1 MKKTILLTLLI
12 LIIFSTIAYSTVL
25 MLEGVSQLGASDKTH
40 VSKYNIRI
48 ISASLSVSGDVF
60 NNRITGISITVASSI
75 PGTYNI
81 YATVSSSSGECSA
94 SASWSN
100 VVLTTTPI
108 TLSSPLSP
116 QCSYTPPGATV
127 EVRGEP
133 V

>member
-25 MLEGVSQLGASDKTH
+25 MLEGVSQLGASDKTY

-48 ISASLSVSGDVF
+48 ISASLSVSGNVF

-81 YATVSSSSGECSA
+81 YATVSSGGCSA
-94 SASWSN
+94 TATWSN
-100 VVLTTTPI
+100 VDLTTWR
-108 TLSSPLSP
+108 TLSSALTP
-116 QCSYTPPGATV
+116 QCSYTTAGATV

-133 V
+133 A